1 MLRILRDYTRDNF
14 YKKINFYHL
23 FLHYHTMKKL
33 NSNWI
38 AGFIDGDGTFALEKV
53 GGFYRPV
60 LSLAQNDPQL
70 LYKIKN
76 FFGCGTVTKKKGRS
90 WHYRCR
96 SAEQFQKYIIPKL
109 GKGSFQTIKQYQY
122 DLICND
128 AMPLLTNLKHPNL
141 HALLE
146 SCLKKIQNSR
156 NIAYVNPNTPINNDW
171 FWGFFE
177 SEGHFSIR
185 YSANFSISYKVTQKN
200 RALLEKIMDFFGFG
214 VVQSQGVGRSLKYN
228 VEGIQKVCQYGLPI
242 LLKNPLNGQKNLQ
255 RVKFIKALR
264 IISSIQVQ
272 SGVYSIKGASDNER
286 AKLKKLAEDIVK
298 IRKRKL
304 C

>member
-1 MLRILRDYTRDNF
+1 
-14 YKKINFYHL
+14 
-23 FLHYHTMKKL
+23 MKTL

-38 AGFIDGDGTFALEKV
+38 TGFIDGDGTFALEKV
-53 GGFYRPV
+53 RGFYRPV
-60 LSLAQNDPQL
+60 LSLPQNDPQL
-70 LYKIKN
+70 LYKIKK
-76 FFGCGTVTKKKGRS
+76 FFGCGTVTKKNKKS

-128 AMPLLTNLKHPNL
+128 AMPLLTNSLFKKKNPNR

-146 SCLKKIQNSR
+146 TCLKKIQNSR
-156 NIAYVNPNTPINNDW
+156 KTVYVNPNTPINNDW

-177 SEGHFSIR
+177 AEGHFSIR
-185 YSANFSISYKVTQKN
+185 YSKNFSISYKVTQDN
-200 RALLEKIMDFFGFG
+200 RPLLEKIVDFFGFG
-214 VVQSQGVGRSLKYN
+214 AVHSEGEGRSLKYN

-242 LLKNPLNGQKNLQ
+242 LLKNPLNGKKNLE

-264 IISSIQVQ
+264 IISSIQLQ
-272 SGVYSIKGASDNER
+272 SGVYSVRGASDKER

-298 IRKRKL
+298 IRKRNRQ
-304 C
+304 